1 MRIYYSV
8 VDAYPAYRVDLAE
21 LFGVELSKL
30 GLQTEWFMRAGEAV
44 QIGRA
49 QSYTGQRVRLAPAL
63 RAWPGPF
70 RRAAYWLADA
80 WGLLAQMRNPPDAL
94 QCRDKFLASVLALWL
109 ARLMRRPFIYW
120 CSYPFPEH
128 AALMA
133 ERADGLKRALLRLKA
148 KLQFWLLY
156 RYICPRAAHVFV
168 QSEQMK
174 RDMADYGVPLASM
187 SAVPMGVPA
196 ALAASVLP
204 TEIKVKANRFLYLG
218 SLGRIRRLETLIDA
232 FALVVKELP
241 DAELLFVGEGDLPS
255 ERPAL
260 EAYAASLGLANKV
273 CFTGFLPMQDAW
285 VLAATAHV
293 CLSPVYPDRAMR
305 AASPTKLIEYMALG
319 RPVVCND
326 HPEQSQII
334 AESGAGLCV
343 PWSAEAFA
351 AAMTRL
357 ATDTELA
364 ARCAERGPV
373 WVRAHRSYPIIAKQV
388 WTVYRRV
395 LGVPA

>member
-30 GLQTEWFMRAGEAV
+30 GLQTEWFMRSGEVV
-44 QIGRA
+44 QIGQAR
-49 QSYTGQRVRLAPAL
+49 SYANQHVRLAPAL
-63 RAWPGPF
+63 LTWPSPI
-70 RRAAYWLADA
+70 RRIAYWLSDA
-80 WGLLAQMRNPPDAL
+80 WGLIAQFRSPPDAL
-94 QCRDKFLASVLALWL
+94 QCRDKYLASVLALWL
-109 ARLMRRPFIYW
+109 ARLMRRPFFYW

-133 ERADGLKRALLRLKA
+133 ERATGLKRSILHLKA

-156 RYICPRAAHVFV
+156 RYICPKAAHVFV

-174 RDMADYGVPLASM
+174 QDMADYGVPRANM
-187 SAVPMGVPA
+187 TAVPMGVPG
-196 ALAASVLP
+196 ALGAKVLSN
-204 TEIKVKANRFLYLG
+204 EARVKANRFVYLG
-218 SLGRIRRLETLIDA
+218 SLGRIRRLETLVDA
-232 FALVVKELP
+232 FALVAKELP
-241 DAELLFVGEGDLPS
+241 DAELLFVGDGDLPS

-260 EAYAASLGLANKV
+260 ETYVASLGLENSV
-273 CFTGFLPMQDAW
+273 RFTGFLPMQDAW
-285 VLAATAHV
+285 LLAATAHV
-293 CLSPVYPDRAMR
+293 CVSPVYPDRAMR

-326 HPEQSQII
+326 HPEQSQVI

-351 AAMTRL
+351 AAMIRL
-357 ATDTELA
+357 ATDSELA
-364 ARCAERGPV
+364 ARCAERGPT
-373 WVRAHRSYPIIAKQV
+373 WVRANRSYPIIAKQV
-388 WTVYRRV
+388 WAVYQRLLNAV
-395 LGVPA
+395 

>member
-44 QIGRA
+44 QIGKA

-63 RAWPGPF
+63 RAWPEPL

-80 WGLLAQMRNPPDAL
+80 WGLLAQMRHPPDAL

-109 ARLMRRPFIYW
+109 ARLLRRPFIYW

-133 ERADGLKRALLRLKA
+133 ERAHGPKRALLRLKA

-156 RYICPRAAHVFV
+156 RYICPRADHIFV
-168 QSEQMK
+168 QSDQM
-174 RDMADYGVPLASM
+174 RSDMAAYGIAASRM
-187 SAVPMGVPA
+187 TPVPMGVS
-196 ALAASVLP
+196 ASVAQWLASNAVAVVP
-204 TEIKVKANRFLYLG
+204 HRFVYLG
-218 SLGRIRRLETLIDA
+218 TLARARQLGTILDA
-232 FALVVKELP
+232 FALVRRELP
-241 DAELLFVGEGDLPS
+241 EAQLVFVGDGDDPS
-255 ERPAL
+255 ERADL
-260 EAYAASLGLANKV
+260 VAHVARLGLQNCV
-273 CFTGFLPMQDAW
+273 QFTGFVPMTEAW
-285 VLAATAHV
+285 RWAASAAVCVSPFFPTQVLRST
-293 CLSPVYPDRAMR
+293 
-305 AASPTKLIEYMALG
+305 SPTKLIEYMALG

-326 HPEQSQII
+326 HPEQSQVI

-351 AAMTRL
+351 AAMIRL
-357 ATDTELA
+357 ATDSELA
-364 ARCAERGPV
+364 ARCAERGPT
-373 WVRAHRSYPIIAKQV
+373 WVRANRSYPIIAKQV
-388 WTVYRRV
+388 WAVYQRLLNAV
-395 LGVPA
+395 